1 MRRSLLAAGGVVA
14 AAGCVAGL
22 LYLGPAEDP
31 HPAATAPRAGAAPAA
46 TAGLAVAT
54 ARTRARRAPDDPTA
68 WSDLARA
75 EAEEARVTLDASRLD
90 AADEALR
97 HSLALRK
104 TDNYAAVTGQ
114 GVVANARHAFAEGR
128 DYGLRATRMAPDR
141 PDGYAVLAD
150 AQIQLGDYPAARAA
164 VQRLLDIAP
173 AGAAYS
179 RAAYDLETNGR
190 PKDAAI
196 ALQRAVDSSSTAD
209 ERAFAQAR
217 LGELAWSQGA
227 VDRAERHFRLAVDAV
242 PGYVYGESGL
252 ARVLAVRGERSKA
265 LGMYRELT
273 GRAPLPQFL
282 AEAVEL
288 GASGSGSGSGGGGS
302 VRSEKAALDAQVR
315 LLRASGGAVDPHL
328 ALYVADHGDPDV
340 AVELMR
346 GEWKRARSVI
356 VADALG
362 WALHRA
368 GHDAEAVGYA
378 REAARTGWGNALFR
392 YHRGAIEHAL
402 GLPGGDRHLREA
414 LALNPNF
421 SPYHAPL
428 ARRLLKPARE
438 RSETGTKTT

>member
-1 MRRSLLAAGGVVA
+1 MRRSLLTAGGAVA

-31 HPAATAPRAGAAPAA
+31 RPVAAAPQAGAAATA
-46 TAGLAVAT
+46 TAGLAVTT
-54 ARTRARRAPDDPTA
+54 ARRRTQRAPDDPTA
-68 WSDLARA
+68 WSGLAHA

-97 HSLALRK
+97 HSLALQK
-104 TDNYAAVTGQ
+104 TGNYAAVTGQ

-128 DYGLRATRMAPDR
+128 DFGLRATRMAPDR
-141 PDGYAVLAD
+141 ADGYAVLAD

-196 ALQRAVDSSSTAD
+196 ALQRAVDSASSAD

-217 LGELAWSQGA
+217 LGELAWAEGA

-242 PGYVYGESGL
+242 PGYAYGESGL
-252 ARVLAVRGERSKA
+252 ARVLAVRGDRSKA

-288 GASGSGSGSGGGGS
+288 GGSGSGSGSGS
-302 VRSEKAALDAQVR
+302 VRSVLSEKAALDAQVR

-356 VADALG
+356 VADALS

-378 REAARTGWGNALFR
+378 RKAARTGWHNALFR

-414 LALNPNF
+414 LALNPDF

-428 ARRLLKPARE
+428 ARRLLKPTRE
-438 RSETGTKTT
+438 RHATDTKTT

>member
-1 MRRSLLAAGGVVA
+1 MRRLLCAVGGA
-14 AAGCVAGL
+14 AAVAGCLAGL
-22 LYLGPAEDP
+22 LSLGPRHET
-31 HPAATAPRAGAAPAA
+31 HPGAAAPQTAA
-46 TAGLAVAT
+46 APGAADLALAT
-54 ARTRARRAPDDPTA
+54 ARERTERYPREAAV

-75 EAEEARVTLDASRLD
+75 EVEQARVTLDASRLD
-90 AADEALR
+90 AADKALR
-97 HSLALRK
+97 TSLALREK
-104 TDNYAAVTGQ
+104 DNYAAVTGQ
-114 GVVANARHAFAEGR
+114 GLVANARHEFAEGR
-128 DYGLRATRMAPDR
+128 DFGLRATRMAPDR
-141 PDGYAVLAD
+141 ADGYAVLAD

-190 PKDAAI
+190 PADAAI
-196 ALQRAVDSSSTAD
+196 ALQRAVDSASTAD
-209 ERAFAQAR
+209 ERAFAEAR
-217 LGELAWSQGA
+217 LGDLAWSRGA
-227 VDRAERHFRLAVDAV
+227 VDRAERHYRLALDAV
-242 PGYVYGESGL
+242 PGHPYGEAGL
-252 ARVLAVRGERSKA
+252 ARVSASRGDTAKA

-273 GRAPLPQFL
+273 GRTPLPQFL

-288 GASGSGSGSGGGGS
+288 GGGAR
-302 VRSEKAALDAQVR
+302 VRTETAALDAQVR

-368 GHDAEAVGYA
+368 GHDSEAVGYA
-378 REAARTGWGNALFR
+378 RRAARTGWDNALFR
-392 YHRGAIEHAL
+392 YHRGAIERAL
-402 GLPGGDRHLREA
+402 GLPEGPRHLREA
-414 LALNPNF
+414 LALNPHF

-428 ARRLLKPARE
+428 ARRLLKP
-438 RSETGTKTT
+438 T

>member
-1 MRRSLLAAGGVVA
+1 MRRLLPVAGGA
-14 AAGCVAGL
+14 AAVAGCVAGL
-22 LYLGPAEDP
+22 LYLGPADDQ
-31 HPAATAPRAGAAPAA
+31 HPVAAAPRAGAAPAA
-46 TAGLAVAT
+46 AGLAVAT
-54 ARTRARRAPDDPTA
+54 ARKRTERYPDDPTS
-68 WSDLARA
+68 WSGLASA

-90 AADEALR
+90 AAGEALR
-97 HSLALRK
+97 HSLALQK

-128 DYGLRATRMAPDR
+128 DFGLRATWMAPDR
-141 PDGYAVLAD
+141 ADGYTVLAD

-196 ALQRAVDSSSTAD
+196 ALQRAVDSASTAD

-242 PGYVYGESGL
+242 PGYMYAESGL
-252 ARVLAVRGERSKA
+252 ARVRAVRGEPGKA

-288 GASGSGSGSGGGGS
+288 GGGGAE
-302 VRSEKAALDAQVR
+302 VRPEKEVLDAQVR

-362 WALHRA
+362 WSLHRA
-368 GHDAEAVGYA
+368 GHDAEAAGYA
-378 REAARTGWGNALFR
+378 RKAARTGWGNALFR

-402 GLPGGDRHLREA
+402 GLPEGDRHLREA

-421 SPYHAPL
+421 SPYHVPL
-428 ARRLLKPARE
+428 ARRLLNPKA
-438 RSETGTKTT
+438 TGSPSR